1 MRRAPR
7 AARRRRHGHPPPL
20 TQVFT
25 QWERLLVES
34 GQSTNVLFPA
44 LCAGLLIGALG
55 GLSSAFVAIQKASAG
70 EDVGLL
76 LPLISSTIALL
87 CLAVLGYG
95 LALAPKPET
104 AKAAEAEAEAAR
116 IAQLTK

>member
-1 MRRAPR
+1 
-7 AARRRRHGHPPPL
+7 
-20 TQVFT
+20 
-25 QWERLLVES
+25 
-34 GQSTNVLFPA
+34 
-44 LCAGLLIGALG
+44 LIGALG

>member
-1 MRRAPR
+1 MAVEHRDRAP
-7 AARRRRHGHPPPL
+7 G
-20 TQVFT
+20 
-25 QWERLLVES
+25 
-34 GQSTNVLFPA
+34 
-44 LCAGLLIGALG
+44 
-55 GLSSAFVAIQKASAG
+55 
-70 EDVGLL
+70 VGLL

>member
-1 MRRAPR
+1 MGEAASRVGPVDECPLPSSVRRP
-7 AARRRRHGHPPPL
+7 
-20 TQVFT
+20 
-25 QWERLLVES
+25 
-34 GQSTNVLFPA
+34 
-44 LCAGLLIGALG
+44 LIGALG